1 MDVTVPVVA
10 VNVAVVAPALTR
22 TEAGTA
28 TAVLLSASATEEPPV
43 GAACDNVTV
52 QVELAPETTVA
63 GAHCTDE
70 TAICGGV
77 TVMEVVI
84 ELPPSDTVTG
94 SLWLEVTVVAVAVK
108 VALLEPA
115 ATITEAGMVKA
126 GGSAMAMLAPPLGA
140 AVERVTVQVAAAPE
154 TRLVG
159 VH

>member
-1 MDVTVPVVA
+1 M
-10 VNVAVVAPALTR
+10 AVVALAATV
-22 TEAGTA
+22 TEVGSVKT
-28 TAVLLSASATEEPPV
+28 VLLSESATVAPFAE
-43 GAACDNVTV
+43 AACDNVTV

-108 VALLEPA
+108 VALVEPA
-115 ATITEAGMVKA
+115 GTITDAGMVNA
-126 GGSAMAMLAPPLGA
+126 GGSTMATLAPPLGA
-140 AVERVTVQVAAAPE
+140 AVERVTVQVAADPD